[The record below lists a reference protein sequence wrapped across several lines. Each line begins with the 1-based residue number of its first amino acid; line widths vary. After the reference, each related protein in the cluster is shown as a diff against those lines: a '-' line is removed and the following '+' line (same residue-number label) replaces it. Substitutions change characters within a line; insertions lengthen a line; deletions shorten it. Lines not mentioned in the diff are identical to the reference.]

1 MPVKTI
7 KNTKRSINKP
17 LNKPRTRKQWPSLV
31 NTHVC
36 HPKSVH
42 KWQLTPA
49 RELLLLTDTVFELTA
64 TSLPFFI
71 SNFTYANHKWFKFII
86 VEHHSK
92 PHIYVANGTRLT
104 RHSAIYIQAMIDLV
118 QKHKPDTVAQYA
130 RLLEVYNDI
139 MMYKTSKRGPAA
151 SPALDALLRSF
162 NALIKRHFECMRVI
176 SSGSGT
182 VFSGTS
188 TAASKLKTVVCLN
201 TKSGHYRPPLDNIA
215 VARKIFKSMIQLS
228 LLSNRHDVDVI
239 VQRKQRDGSLG
250 ESFGKYAEMYIGT
263 CRPTAQQQ

>member
-1 MPVKTI
+1 MPFKTI
-7 KNTKRSINKP
+7 KNTKRSTSKP
-17 LNKPRTRKQWPSLV
+17 INKPRTKKRWPALV
-31 NTHVC
+31 NTHMC

-64 TSLPFFI
+64 LSLPFFI

-86 VEHHSK
+86 VEHQSE

-104 RHSAIYIQAMIDLV
+104 RHSAIYIQAMVDLI
-118 QKHKPDTVAQYA
+118 QKSDATSNNQYA

-151 SPALDALLRSF
+151 SPELDALLRSF
-162 NALIKRHFECMRVI
+162 NALIKMHFECMRVI

-182 VFSGTS
+182 VFSGTP
-188 TAASKLKTVVCLN
+188 TTESKTIVCLN
-201 TKSGHYRPPLDNIA
+201 TKSGHYRPPLNNIA
-215 VARKIFKSMIQLS
+215 VARKIFKSVLQLS
-228 LLSNRHDVDVI
+228 LLSTHHNDIDVI
-239 VQRKQRDGSLG
+239 VQRKRRDGSLR

-263 CRPTAQQQ
+263 CQPPVQ

>member
-1 MPVKTI
+1 MLVKN
-7 KNTKRSINKP
+7 KHTKKATKATKATTKKR
-17 LNKPRTRKQWPSLV
+17 WPALV

-36 HPKSVH
+36 HSKSVH

-64 TSLPFFI
+64 LSMPFFI

-86 VEHHSK
+86 VEHQSN
-92 PHIYVANGTRLT
+92 PHIYVANGTRIT
-104 RHSAIYIQAMIDLV
+104 RHSAIYIQAMIDLI
-118 QKHKPDTVAQYA
+118 QKSDMAGDNQYT

-139 MMYKTSKRGPAA
+139 MMHKTSKRRNNTT
-151 SPALDALLRSF
+151 SPALDALLHAF
-162 NALIKRHFECMRVI
+162 NALIKKHFECMRVI

-182 VFSGTS
+182 VFSGTPDS
-188 TAASKLKTVVCLN
+188 KTVVCLN

-215 VARKIFKSMIQLS
+215 VARKIFKSVLPLS
-228 LLSNRHDVDVI
+228 KPDIGVI
-239 VQRKQRDGSLG
+239 VQRKQRDGSLR

-263 CRPTAQQQ
+263 CRPPVQ